1 MSCDKSHQNSDGPSI
16 AIEDNDSRNRQS
28 LDKSFSIHTASVS
41 LDQSLFGVV
50 PEQNDLSVSSYTSR
64 EKKAPKDPS
73 WQLKTLVLM
82 FGCHYLEATVGT
94 LKTSLKNSMN
104 INNTQFSILLS
115 SVTLVNTIL
124 PLLVGNLV
132 DDISFV
138 GSIRS
143 TTIVSTIIFAG
154 SVLVSVAST
163 YNNYAMMVTGQVIY
177 GLGDGMIVTMQEAI
191 LSRWFRD
198 QQLSIIVGLMLSVAR
213 LTKWAAKMVSYPII
227 EATGSKNWPIYIATG
242 FCGLG
247 VVMNSIYWFAL
258 YKYGY
263 ATASGRE
270 LQLHSKVHAIHPEP
284 LEKDEYSRSLSVPS
298 NLPHSRHNS
307 HTSSILSQHIVNS
320 KNLKWTASLIFYIPG
335 IFWMVPWVQLVMSSV
350 LSSFSDIA
358 TEFVQ
363 FRFGTTSV
371 TAGYQS
377 SLTQVVP
384 IVAAPLMGVV
394 VHRYGKRLFVLF
406 AGTLVLITALVLLA
420 FTNATPEVGLIMF
433 SLALA
438 LGPIGLLSSTP
449 LLLPH
454 EMIGTGMGLHK
465 SSNNIG
471 TTIVSVLVGY
481 VQDLTFHDGDSKDN
495 LTDLASEY
503 DGVMVLY
510 IVLACCSTLVAI
522 IFWVLDRKF
531 LDGWLQINK
540 KRREERLDRVYA
552 EQDGSND
559 IPDNTTTPKP
569 NPECDEHKH
578 TSLQRIGSQLLKK
591 RSFVYVGIFL
601 LWLFIAWVIFFTFA
615 LMPVYQKYN
624 VVD

>member
-1 MSCDKSHQNSDGPSI
+1 MNYNKSLESPDGPSI
-16 AIEDNDSRNRQS
+16 ASQANVPETTES
-28 LDKSFSIHTASVS
+28 LKSPSIHTQTAS
-41 LDQSLFGVV
+41 LDQSLFGTVS
-50 PEQNDLSVSSYTSR
+50 EQNDSISNYPSQ
-64 EKKAPKDPS
+64 EKASQDPS

-82 FGCHYLEATVGT
+82 CMLSIPVGCHYLEATVGT
-94 LKTSLKNSMN
+94 LKTSLKHSMN
-104 INNTQFSILLS
+104 INNTEFSILLS
-115 SVTLVNTIL
+115 SVTLVNTVL

-132 DDISFV
+132 DDISFI

-143 TTIVSTIIFAG
+143 TTIVSTVIFIG
-154 SVLVSVAST
+154 SILVSIASS
-163 YNNYAMMVTGQVIY
+163 YNNYPMMITGQVIY

-198 QQLSIIVGLMLSVAR
+198 HQLSIIVGVLLSVAR

-227 EATGSKNWPIYIATG
+227 QATGSKNWPIYIATL

-247 VVMNSIYWFAL
+247 VVMNIIYWFGL

-263 ATASGRE
+263 CTASGRE
-270 LQLHSKVHAIHPEP
+270 LKMNNKVHAVHPKSLQEP
-284 LEKDEYSRSLSVPS
+284 QYPHNTSIPS
-298 NLPHSRHNS
+298 NLPRSRHDS
-307 HTSSILSQHIVNS
+307 RTSSILSQHLNS
-320 KNLKWTASLIFYIPG
+320 KTLTWTISLIFYIPG
-335 IFWMVPWVQLVMSSV
+335 IFWMVPWVQLIMSSV

-363 FRFGTTSV
+363 FRFGSTSV

-384 IVAAPLMGVV
+384 IVGAPLMGVI

-406 AGTLVLITALVLLA
+406 SGTLVLIIALALLA
-420 FTNATPEVGLIMF
+420 FTDVTPEVGLIMF

-465 SSNNIG
+465 SCNNIG

-481 VQDLTFHDGDSKDN
+481 VQDLTYHDGDSKDN
-495 LTDLASEY
+495 MTDLASEY

-510 IVLACCSTLVAI
+510 IVLACCSAVVAI
-522 IFWVLDRKF
+522 VFWIMDRKF
-531 LDGWLQINK
+531 LDSWLQINK
-540 KRREERLDRVYA
+540 KEREERLNRVYD
-552 EQDGSND
+552 EQD
-559 IPDNTTTPKP
+559 TPTKTSDDVVSAA
-569 NPECDEHKH
+569 EASEHKH

-591 RSFVYVGIFL
+591 KSYVYFGVFL
-601 LWLFIAWVIFFTFA
+601 ASLFISWVIFFTFA